1 LNAFESGARRV
12 IPAVLIYA
20 RSGDDVL
27 MLRKT
32 TQNEHFGKWN
42 GLGGKLE
49 PDESPVQAAAREFEE
64 ESGVAV
70 DGGRF
75 RSLGWVL
82 FPNFKAHKGEDWWV
96 AVYDVELS
104 GGEKRGVP
112 RETREGELQWVRS
125 ELVPKLALWEGDM
138 LFLPQVLRGERIEG
152 TVWYRDGKVVRS
164 EFVG

>member
-1 LNAFESGARRV
+1 MNAYESGARKV

-49 PDESPVQAAAREFEE
+49 PDESPVQAAAREFGE
-64 ESGVAV
+64 ESGVMVEA
-70 DGGRF
+70 GRF
-75 RSLGWVL
+75 RALGWIL
-82 FPNFKAHKGEDWWV
+82 FPNFKSHKGEDWWV
-96 AVYDVELS
+96 VVYDVALTDA
-104 GGEKRGVP
+104 EKLRVP
-112 RETREGELQWVRS
+112 RETREGELQWIRS

-138 LFLPQVLRGERIEG
+138 LFLPRVLSGERVEG
-152 TVWYRDGKVVRS
+152 TIWYRDGKVARS
-164 EFVG
+164 EFLP